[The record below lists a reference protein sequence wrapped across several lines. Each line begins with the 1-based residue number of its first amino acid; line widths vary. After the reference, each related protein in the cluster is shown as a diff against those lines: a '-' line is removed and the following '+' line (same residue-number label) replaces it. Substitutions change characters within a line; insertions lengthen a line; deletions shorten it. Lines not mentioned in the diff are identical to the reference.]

1 MKYIKTYEARSHP
14 ETNVDLTF
22 EQYFNNILSK
32 YSITDIFISFRS
44 KDTLT
49 DINPKNIWETPTGYY
64 TFPLALYKNKIKPG
78 ITLEKFIK
86 VFPVYW
92 MKWSSEIKYVDFFI
106 LKDKTGIISSKTTT
120 KELRKY
126 IEKIKNKYKDNKD
139 IEQLCK
145 KINYQPLI
153 FIKNFYDFLY
163 SISKIL
169 VVNWQHVPTE
179 DDHLSPFGN
188 KRIFSMKLKH
198 KFSSLCRDIGINGII
213 DNGREFIAH
222 TESIQA
228 VFFKIKSIG
237 EIFRWEVPIED
248 KRDHIRKNLVSRR
261 KKIRQKYGPI
271 AARDYYSSGIKKM
284 WDDVKK
290 RNKLASA
297 NNL

>member
-126 IEKIKNKYKDNKD
+126 IEKIIFEATHTVAANNKRSKSIRNKIWITD
-139 IEQLCK
+139 G
-145 KINYQPLI
+145 N
-153 FIKNFYDFLY
+153 
-163 SISKIL
+163 S
-169 VVNWQHVPTE
+169 
-179 DDHLSPFGN
+179 N
-188 KRIFSMKLKH
+188 KRIDKTSIIPKQWFIGRSNFKTTFNQDRLELSSKLGLANSKEVMYEGIKYSSMKEASRSTGISTYLLKTLGA
-198 KFSSLCRDIGINGII
+198 KFI
-213 DNGREFIAH
+213 
-222 TESIQA
+222 
-228 VFFKIKSIG
+228 
-237 EIFRWEVPIED
+237 
-248 KRDHIRKNLVSRR
+248 
-261 KKIRQKYGPI
+261 
-271 AARDYYSSGIKKM
+271 
-284 WDDVKK
+284 
-290 RNKLASA
+290 
-297 NNL
+297 